1 MALALFTIEP
11 RTKTNFNEAQQLLTA
26 LIDENPDDDYGIAA
40 TYYQARL
47 LEAHADEPNRQ
58 SAISIYRQL
67 LRDHPGHPVAEF
79 AAPKLAFLLLYDDV
93 PPETWEEHYAE
104 FQALRPNLHTTAAQR
119 DTLLVLADALLNLR
133 QDKVRAFPHLK
144 YCDDAGLINRIMRQS
159 VVLIQLAES
168 ARALG
173 LKTEAQ
179 HYYTRYL
186 QDFSREAASEEIQR
200 RLVALEKEMKL

>member
-1 MALALFTIEP
+1 LGVALALFTIEP

-104 FQALRPNLHTTAAQR
+104 FQALRPNLQTTAAQR

-179 HYYTRYL
+179 HYYTR
-186 QDFSREAASEEIQR
+186 
-200 RLVALEKEMKL
+200 

>member
-79 AAPKLAFLLLYDDV
+79 AAAKSSDDRGA
-93 PPETWEEHYAE
+93 T
-104 FQALRPNLHTTAAQR
+104 
-119 DTLLVLADALLNLR
+119 
-133 QDKVRAFPHLK
+133 
-144 YCDDAGLINRIMRQS
+144 
-159 VVLIQLAES
+159 
-168 ARALG
+168 
-173 LKTEAQ
+173 
-179 HYYTRYL
+179 
-186 QDFSREAASEEIQR
+186 
-200 RLVALEKEMKL
+200 